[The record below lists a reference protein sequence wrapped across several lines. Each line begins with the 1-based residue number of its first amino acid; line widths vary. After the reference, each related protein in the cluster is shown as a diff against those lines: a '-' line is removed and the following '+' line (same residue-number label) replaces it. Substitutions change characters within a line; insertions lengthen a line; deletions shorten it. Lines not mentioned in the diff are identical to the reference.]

1 MPRSSSHQT
10 TQRFAIPWTLVA
22 GFGAAALATLV
33 IAFVNFRASE
43 ARGQAVNAMDR
54 TTLAMRQL
62 SQLNASLKDAETG
75 QRGFLLTGDQAYLQP
90 YQQARDVLQK
100 QLEALKARTSSDS
113 VQHRLLDQIEDI
125 STQKLRELQ
134 ETIDLRKAGDLDAA
148 MALVRLDVGKNAMD
162 RLRELIDD
170 LYTRQTRELEQRRQ
184 LWVEAST
191 TSTYYSW
198 GGSLILLGLIL
209 ASAALTVREYR
220 VKARQSWVTSGLSGL
235 GQQLQGDRRLEDLGQ
250 KALEYLAT
258 YLRAE
263 VGAGYVV
270 DCTDG
275 GLSLFGGYAL
285 PRDRLQHKL
294 LPGEGLAGQA
304 VASRKLLHV
313 RDVPAQHLPIS
324 SGTGQSSPLQLMVAP
339 AMENGEVFAVI
350 ELGLS
355 ARGERGRAQ
364 PAGAGVRNAG
374 RGHPLGPGPV
384 HALRPCWKKRAASRK
399 SCRPSRK
406 NCA

>member
-1 MPRSSSHQT
+1 MPRSSRNQS

-43 ARGQAVNAMDR
+43 TRGQAVVAMDR

-75 QRGFLLTGDQAYLQP
+75 QRGFLLTGDPAYLQP
-90 YQQARDVLQK
+90 YQQARDVLMQ
-100 QLEALKARTSSDS
+100 QLEALKARTSNDSD
-113 VQHRLLDQIEDI
+113 QHRLLAQIEEI
-125 STQKLRELQ
+125 SAQKLRELQ
-134 ETIDLRKAGDLDAA
+134 ETIDLRKSGDLDAA

-170 LYTRQTRELEQRRQ
+170 LYTHQTRELAQRRQ

-235 GQQLQGDRRLEDLGQ
+235 GQQLQGDHRLEDLGQ
-250 KALEYLAT
+250 KALEYLAN
-258 YLRAE
+258 YLRAD
-263 VGAGYVV
+263 VGAGY
-270 DCTDG
+270 G
-275 GLSLFGGYAL
+275 GLRRWRVAPVRRLCPAARATAAKAAARRGAGG
-285 PRDRLQHKL
+285 
-294 LPGEGLAGQA
+294 PGGRVAQA
-304 VASRKLLHV
+304 AACQRCAC
-313 RDVPAQHLPIS
+313 PAFADFL
-324 SGTGQSSPLQLMVAP
+324 GTGQSSPLQLMLVP

-350 ELGLS
+350 ELAFCAPWAKPS
-355 ARGERGRAQ
+355 AACWSAPPNRWPWPFARAWT
-364 PAGAGVRNAG
+364 VRAW
-374 RGHPLGPGPV
+374 
-384 HALRPCWKKRAASRK
+384 RPCWRKRAASRK
-399 SCRPSRK
+399 SCKPSRK
-406 NCA
+406 SCA

>member
-10 TQRFAIPWTLVA
+10 TQRFAVPWTLVA

-33 IAFVNFRASE
+33 IAFVNFRSSE

-162 RLRELIDD
+162 RLRELID
-170 LYTRQTRELEQRRQ
+170 
-184 LWVEAST
+184 
-191 TSTYYSW
+191 
-198 GGSLILLGLIL
+198 
-209 ASAALTVREYR
+209 
-220 VKARQSWVTSGLSGL
+220 
-235 GQQLQGDRRLEDLGQ
+235 
-250 KALEYLAT
+250 
-258 YLRAE
+258 
-263 VGAGYVV
+263 
-270 DCTDG
+270 
-275 GLSLFGGYAL
+275 
-285 PRDRLQHKL
+285 
-294 LPGEGLAGQA
+294 
-304 VASRKLLHV
+304 
-313 RDVPAQHLPIS
+313 
-324 SGTGQSSPLQLMVAP
+324 
-339 AMENGEVFAVI
+339 
-350 ELGLS
+350 
-355 ARGERGRAQ
+355 
-364 PAGAGVRNAG
+364 
-374 RGHPLGPGPV
+374 
-384 HALRPCWKKRAASRK
+384 
-399 SCRPSRK
+399 
-406 NCA
+406 